1 MANIVIQTF
10 IQGGPIMWPLLVTS
24 IVAVAVVLER
34 ILWWKGLQRRRD
46 PERKEKIF
54 AALRRGELA
63 VASSLSRS
71 SEDPA
76 IRMIWQGLNHVHLN
90 ESLPG
95 ALQVAAVEEIERA
108 ERFNAVMDTVIT
120 LAPLLGLLGTV
131 TGIMHSFS
139 FVGNEELAATKVS
152 GGIAEALIATAAG
165 LGIAIFALLPYNYF
179 RRRVDRFQTELE
191 TVATNVEVLFA
202 RARRKGVDLTVLV
215 QDEAEEAA
223 AGSPALAP
231 AAA

>member
-76 IRMIWQGLNHVHLN
+76 IRMIWQGI
-90 ESLPG
+90 S
-95 ALQVAAVEEIERA
+95 
-108 ERFNAVMDTVIT
+108 
-120 LAPLLGLLGTV
+120 
-131 TGIMHSFS
+131 
-139 FVGNEELAATKVS
+139 
-152 GGIAEALIATAAG
+152 
-165 LGIAIFALLPYNYF
+165 
-179 RRRVDRFQTELE
+179 
-191 TVATNVEVLFA
+191 TNRS
-202 RARRKGVDLTVLV
+202 RARCRWRR
-215 QDEAEEAA
+215 
-223 AGSPALAP
+223 SRRSSAP
-231 AAA
+231 SASTR